1 MPSET
6 KPTNAENKS
15 SEDDFLVVGL
25 GASAGGIQAL
35 KEFFT
40 QVPEDSGM
48 GYVVILHMSPE
59 HESKL
64 AEILQLTS
72 AIPVTQVTGREKI
85 KPNHVYVVPPTHNLA
100 MFDGHVTLQE
110 KISSEE
116 RRSPVDLFFRTLAE
130 SKEERAISVIL
141 SGTGANG
148 SMGLKRIKEYG
159 GVSLVQDPDEAE
171 YSDMPRN
178 AIATGMVDHV
188 LPVSEIP
195 AKIISYKEHVVKIQ
209 LPDEPEDAPKTD
221 EQGLS
226 EIFLQLR
233 THTGQ
238 DFSNYKRG
246 TIVRRIE
253 RRLGL
258 RELNDLPAY
267 ASYLAENP
275 AEVQALMKDLL
286 ISVTNFFRD
295 PDSIEGLAKNV
306 IPKIFTDKD
315 AEESVRVWVA
325 GCATGEEAY
334 SIAILFSEYM
344 TRNDRIPNIQIFA
357 TDLDE
362 DAIAI
367 AREGFYRDAEVA
379 DLSPERLRRF
389 FNREGNGYRVR
400 REIRESILFA
410 IHNVIKDPPF
420 SHLDFIS
427 CRNLLIYLNRTAQ
440 ARALQIFHFALNP
453 SGYLLLGAS
462 ESAEGAA
469 DLFVAEDK
477 DHRIFRGRPVPTR
490 SLPIPDLALWPAI
503 PATVEKHQTLEQQRA
518 VERLSFADLH
528 QRLLEQ
534 YAPPSLIVNE
544 EYDIVHLSDRAGC
557 YLQISGG
564 DPSHNLMKVIRPE
577 LRLELRT
584 ALYQAVHDRINVEV
598 RDLRVTTDDSLQTIN
613 IMVRPVLRDDDP
625 KRGFLLVLFEDA
637 MRVERRSVV
646 EKIPPIDEPIARR
659 LEEELIHSRDQLR
672 STIEQYEI
680 QQEELRASNEELLA
694 MNEELRSAAEELE
707 TSKEE
712 LQSVNEELST
722 VNQELK
728 VKIDELSLANNNFS
742 NLMNS
747 TNIGTIFLDRQFH
760 VRQFTPAIND
770 TFNLIGTDIGRPLA
784 DITHKLTERNLL
796 SDLKDVLDNLRTIE
810 REVTTV
816 DERAFIMRLLPYRT
830 LENQI
835 DGIIITF
842 VDVSQLSIATADL
855 RKAGEQLETRVAQ
868 RTAELSDTNASLR
881 TEVTERLRVEKSRLE
896 VMGQLVKAQEDERR
910 RFARDLHDQLGQ
922 QLTALRLKLESI
934 NDRHGKEDG
943 LGHELKSLQD
953 IVKQLDSDV
962 DFLAWQLRPVVLD
975 DLGLPAALANYVTQW
990 SQHFEVP
997 AEFHSGNL
1005 HNIRLNKEIETNLYR
1020 IVQEALN
1027 NCAKHAKCKNANVL
1041 LEKRGQNLVLI
1052 IEDDGDG
1059 FNQQKKTSGHGFI
1072 GMRERA
1078 ALIHGTIE
1086 VESSQGNGTTIFVRV
1101 PLADGGAMND

>member
-1 MPSET
+1 MPSDNQ
-6 KPTNAENKS
+6 PTNAANQANDGEL
-15 SEDDFLVVGL
+15 LVVGL

-35 KEFFT
+35 KEFFA
-40 QVPEDSGM
+40 QVPADSGI

-59 HESKL
+59 HESRL
-64 AEILQLTS
+64 AEILQVTS
-72 AIPVTQVTGREKI
+72 AIPVTQVTKREKI
-85 KPNHVYVVPPTHNLA
+85 EPNHVYVVPPTQNLA
-100 MFDGHVTLQE
+100 MADGHVTLKD
-110 KISSEE
+110 KISPEE

-130 SKEERAISVIL
+130 TREDRAISVIL

-159 GVSLVQDPDEAE
+159 GVSFVQDPSEAQ
-171 YSDMPRN
+171 YNDMPRN
-178 AIATGMVDHV
+178 AIATGLVDHV
-188 LPVSEIP
+188 LPVAEIP
-195 AKIISYKEHVVKIQ
+195 AKIISYKKHLGKVQ
-209 LPDEPEDAPKTD
+209 LPDVSEDAPKTE

-233 THTGQ
+233 IRTGH

-258 RELNDLPAY
+258 RELSDLRAY
-267 ASYLAENP
+267 ANYLREYP

-295 PDSIEGLAKNV
+295 AESIEALAKNV
-306 IPKIFTDKD
+306 IPKIFAEKD
-315 AEESVRVWVA
+315 AEESVRIWVA

-334 SIAILFSEYM
+334 SIAILFSEYL
-344 TRNDRIPNIQIFA
+344 TRHDRVPNIQIFA
-357 TDLDE
+357 TDLDD

-367 AREGFYRDAEVA
+367 AREGFYRDSEVA
-379 DLSPERLRRF
+379 DISPERLRRF

-420 SHLDFIS
+420 SHLDFVS

-440 ARALQIFHFALNP
+440 ARALEIFHFALNP

-462 ESAEGAA
+462 ESAEGAG

-490 SLPIPDLALWPAI
+490 SLPIPDITFRAAI
-503 PATVEKHQTLEQQRA
+503 PVTVEKPQTAEQQRA

-544 EYDIVHLSDRAGC
+544 QYDIVHLSDRAGR
-557 YLQISGG
+557 YLQITGG

-598 RDLRVTTDDSLQTIN
+598 RDLRVATDDSLQTIN
-613 IMVRPVLRDDDP
+613 IMIRPVLRDDDL

-637 MRVERRSVV
+637 MRAEPRTVV
-646 EKIPPIDEPIARR
+646 DKIPPIDEPIARR

-728 VKIDELSLANNNFS
+728 VKIDELSLANNNFA

-747 TNIGTIFLDRQFH
+747 TNIGTIFLDRQFQ
-760 VRQFTPAIND
+760 VRQFTPAITE

-796 SDLKDVLDNLRTIE
+796 LDLKDVLDNLRTIE

-816 DERAFIMRLLPYRT
+816 DGRSFIMRLLPYRT
-830 LENQI
+830 VENKI

-842 VDVSQLSIATADL
+842 VDVSQLSNATADL
-855 RKAGEQLETRVAQ
+855 RKAGEQLESRVAT
-868 RTAELSDTNASLR
+868 RTAELSDTNESLR
-881 TEVTERLRVEKSRLE
+881 SEVAERLRVEKSRLE
-896 VMGQLVKAQEDERR
+896 VMGQLVKAQEDERQ

-922 QLTALRLKLESI
+922 QLTALRLKLESM
-934 NDRHGKEDG
+934 NERHEKEAG
-943 LGHELKSLQD
+943 LGQEFKSLQD

-975 DLGLPAALANYVTQW
+975 DLGLSAALANYVTQW
-990 SQHFEVP
+990 SQHFEIP

-1005 HNIRLNKEIETNLYR
+1005 QNIRLNGEIETNLYR

-1027 NCAKHAKCKNANVL
+1027 NCAKHAKCKTANVL
-1041 LEKRGQNLVLI
+1041 LEKRGQDLVLI

-1059 FNQQKKTSGHGFI
+1059 FDQQKKNNGHGFI

-1078 ALIHGTIE
+1078 ALIKGTIE
-1086 VESSQGNGTTIFVRV
+1086 VESTHGDGTTIFVRV
-1101 PLADGGAMND
+1101 PLGGDRKKK